1 MPRNYRLR
9 IETAGAGP
17 SPAPSTKTVDVFL
30 ARLRNR
36 CENPMKG
43 PVTAA
48 KKNSAFTS
56 AAIGGS
62 I

>member
-36 CENPMKG
+36 GENPMKG
-43 PVTAA
+43 PVTAE
-48 KKNSAFTS
+48 KKNSVFTS
-56 AAIGGS
+56 AAIGGT